1 MEDIKTVYV
10 VIAIAVIVIQF
21 LAQWFWIKF
30 EIKQVRK
37 DSELN
42 DKIIEDKRL
51 TNVKA
56 LREIYDAKVDDAK
69 KYSKG
74 LFEIRE
80 SELSDLSKRMSAL
93 ENKFDAQTENLNSK
107 FEQLIKS
114 NAFIEAHIKT
124 CPYYGKSKVHA

>member
-1 MEDIKTVYV
+1 M
-10 VIAIAVIVIQF
+10 IAIFVIVIQF
-21 LAQWFWIKF
+21 LGQWFWFKF
-30 EIKQVRK
+30 EIRQVRK
-37 DSELN
+37 DSENN
-42 DKIIEDKRL
+42 DKIIEEKRL
-51 TNVKA
+51 ANVKA
-56 LREIYDAKVDDAK
+56 LREIYDAKVEDSK

-93 ENKFDAQTENLNSK
+93 ENKFDAQTENLNGK

-124 CPYYGKSKVHA
+124 CPYYGHKKL